1 MPLAPNPSPPTA
13 NPPRGSANSDP
24 RCTNRNPPRGSANP
38 SRANPRLVPRAIF
51 LSFLLAGAL
60 SADSQLRWH
69 KVDSSFG
76 PLPPSVH
83 VYRSPDSL
91 EGLPFIAYYVSARL
105 KDKHLL
111 FSTQS
116 VKDNRFTPLQFYQL
130 EQLPL
135 VVVNTTFFS
144 PATGEDWNLV
154 VRNGR
159 LVSRNLSSLRGT
171 GADSAL
177 YYYPTRGAIG
187 IDRRRRADVAWTF
200 TDTTRMWP
208 YAFEE
213 MPVVAKGRDSLPSI
227 YNLDDINWKWWK
239 MRTAVGGGPVL
250 IHDGKVHITNR
261 EEQLFPNAAGDYQP
275 RTAMGY
281 TRDGHLI
288 ILVIEGRTP
297 GKAAG
302 ATLQQEALLMLGLGC
317 YEALNLDG
325 GGSTCL
331 LVNGK
336 ETVRPSDPKGER
348 PVPTVFL
355 IKWK

>member
-1 MPLAPNPSPPTA
+1 MTMSRPFLILLTLLMTA
-13 NPPRGSANSDP
+13 KLGAN
-24 RCTNRNPPRGSANP
+24 A
-38 SRANPRLVPRAIF
+38 
-51 LSFLLAGAL
+51 
-60 SADSQLRWH
+60 QLRWRR
-69 KVDSSFG
+69 VDSSFA

-91 EGLPFIAYYVSARL
+91 DGLPFVAYYVSARL
-105 KDKHLL
+105 RDKHLT
-111 FSTQS
+111 FTTQS
-116 VKDNRFTPLQFYQL
+116 VKHNRFTPAQFYQI
-130 EQLPL
+130 EQQPL
-135 VVVNTTFFS
+135 VVVNATFFS
-144 PATGEDWNLV
+144 LVTGEDYNLV

-159 LVSRNLSSLRGT
+159 LVSRSLSSLHGT
-171 GADSAL
+171 GPDSGL

-200 TDTTRMWP
+200 TDTLRIWP
-208 YAFEE
+208 YAFEDR
-213 MPVVAKGRDSLPSI
+213 PVVAKGRDSLPTI
-227 YNLDDINWKWWK
+227 YSFDDINWKWWK

-250 IHDGKVHITNR
+250 IHDGKVDITNR
-261 EEQLFPNAAGDYQP
+261 EEQLFPDAAGDYQP

-288 ILVIEGRTP
+288 ILAVQGRTP

-302 ATLQQEALLMLGLGC
+302 ATLREEALIMLGLGC
-317 YEALNLDG
+317 YEAVNLDG

-348 PVPTVFL
+348 PLPTVFL
-355 IKWK
+355 IKRK

>member
-1 MPLAPNPSPPTA
+1 MLRTTSVLGLLLFAL
-13 NPPRGSANSDP
+13 NSQ
-24 RCTNRNPPRGSANP
+24 
-38 SRANPRLVPRAIF
+38 
-51 LSFLLAGAL
+51 
-60 SADSQLRWH
+60 SQLRWR
-69 KVDSSFG
+69 KVDSNFL
-76 PLPPSVH
+76 PLPPSLH

-91 EGLPFIAYYVSARL
+91 DGLPFVAYYVSARL

-111 FSTQS
+111 FTTQP
-116 VKDNRFTPLQFYQL
+116 VKDSRFTPAQFYQL
-130 EQLPL
+130 ELHPLL
-135 VVVNTTFFS
+135 VVNAAFFS
-144 PATGEDWNLV
+144 LTTGEIYNLV

-159 LVSRNLSSLRGT
+159 LVSHNLSSLRGT
-171 GADSAL
+171 GVDSAL

-200 TDTTRMWP
+200 TDSVRMWP
-208 YAFEE
+208 YAFED
-213 MPVVAKGRDSLPSI
+213 MPVIAKGRDSLPSI

-250 IHDGKVHITNR
+250 IHEGKVHITNR
-261 EEQLFPNAAGDYQP
+261 EEQLFPDAAGDYQP

-281 TRDGHLI
+281 TREGQFI
-288 ILVIEGRTP
+288 ILAIQGRTP

-302 ATLQQEALLMLGLGC
+302 ATLQQEARIMLGLGC

-336 ETVRPSDPKGER
+336 ETVRPSGPEGER
-348 PVPTVFL
+348 PLPTVFL
-355 IKWK
+355 IKLK